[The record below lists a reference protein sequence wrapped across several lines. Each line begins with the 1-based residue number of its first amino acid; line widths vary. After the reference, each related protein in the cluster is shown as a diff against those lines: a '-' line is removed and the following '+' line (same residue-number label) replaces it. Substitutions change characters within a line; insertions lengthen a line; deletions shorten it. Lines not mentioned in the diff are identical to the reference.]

1 MGWPLAARM
10 NSPAARTGA
19 FYCTLFLTGA
29 VANPFLPIWL
39 SDRGLS
45 AAEIGLVNAAPIFAM
60 IVINLVVGRI
70 ADRLSDWRT
79 VIVVGSIFAAVPP
92 FFFLIAEG
100 YWPILLIW
108 TLVIVPFQAIA
119 PVVDA
124 AAYRMSRRNGYDFG
138 AIRVWGTIGFV
149 VMTLIAGFVL
159 DSAGIAAFVPML
171 IAVSIARAAFS
182 IQLPLFRSH
191 ENQHRPTYPIDAPIS
206 PLVAVRRGEL
216 WRPWF
221 LLPLIGGAL
230 LSASHM
236 MQLGFGAL
244 IWSEAGVP
252 GWVIGLLWAV
262 APTGE
267 IVAMVYFE
275 RISRRFAA
283 RHLILFACL
292 CGVLRWWGFGLEP
305 GPWVL
310 AALQLLHMA
319 TVGLFFLGITNF
331 IANWTSE
338 DIAAEAQSFFV
349 VLRQVATCIA
359 FVGFGFLAGTMGA
372 SAYFIAAAMSGVGL
386 VLVAISL
393 VMMSPKVERAELKGL
408 FR

>member
-1 MGWPLAARM
+1 MGLPLAARL
-10 NSPAARTGA
+10 NSPAARTGV
-19 FYCTLFLTGA
+19 FYFTLYLTGA

-39 SDRGLS
+39 NDRGLN
-45 AAEIGLVNAAPIFAM
+45 AAEIGLINAAPIFVM
-60 IVINLVVGRI
+60 IVLNMVVGRI

-79 VIVVGSIFAAVPP
+79 VIVVGSIFAAIPP
-92 FFFLIAEG
+92 FFFLVAEG

-124 AAYRMSRRNGYDFG
+124 AAYRMSRRMGYNFG

-149 VMTLIAGFVL
+149 LMTLAAGFIL
-159 DSAGIAAFVPML
+159 DIGGIAVFVPLL
-171 IAVSIARAAFS
+171 IAVSIARAALS

-191 ENQHRPTYPIDAPIS
+191 ESHHRPTYPIDAPIS
-206 PLVAVRRGEL
+206 PLVAVRIGEL

-221 LLPLIGGAL
+221 LLPLVGGAL

-244 IWSEAGVP
+244 IWAEAGVP
-252 GWVIGLLWAV
+252 GWVIGLLWSV
-262 APTGE
+262 APIGE
-267 IVAMVYFE
+267 ILALVYFE

-283 RHLILFACL
+283 RHLILFACV
-292 CGVLRWWGFGLEP
+292 CGVLRWFGFGLEP
-305 GPWVL
+305 NAWVL
-310 AALQLLHMA
+310 GLLQLLHSA

-331 IANWTSE
+331 IANWTTE

-349 VLRQVATCIA
+349 MIRQTATAFA
-359 FVGFGFLAGTMGA
+359 FVGFGFIAGPLGA
-372 SAYFIAAAMSGVGL
+372 SGYFIASAMSAIGAIL
-386 VLVAISL
+386 VVISL
-393 VMMSPKVERAELKGL
+393 FMMSPKREQAELKG
-408 FR
+408 FIH